1 MPRAKKFRAVTR
13 RVNGVDAPP
22 STGGRKS
29 VVFRPADENFGEM
42 SISMWQ
48 SEINKWAAPSHVVS
62 LVAYVDIPGD
72 NEQRGMNSF
81 LAKAAWRD
89 QLDTDFKR
97 SLAMQE
103 HPGVFKNPQVRIYVE
118 VGSES
123 DINAKLGRY
132 KKPIDNLQIAKLD
145 KLGRQTGLLG
155 LIDSDRKLDIKPEHI
170 IERASRKKNPDGTVN
185 RKIVM
190 WIWEGKT

>member
-1 MPRAKKFRAVTR
+1 MPKPKKFRAATR

-29 VVFRPADENFGEM
+29 VTWRPNDSAFGF
-42 SISMWQ
+42 STDGSLVDHGISLH
-48 SEINKWAAPSHVVS
+48 NVVT

-89 QLDTDFKR
+89 QLDADFKR
-97 SLAMQE
+97 CLAMQE
-103 HPGVFKNPQVRIYVE
+103 HPGVFKNPQVRIYAE
-118 VGSES
+118 VGSVS
-123 DINAKLGRY
+123 DLNAKLGRY
-132 KKPIDNLQIAKLD
+132 KKPIDNLQVAKLD

-155 LIDSDRKLDIKPEHI
+155 LIDSDRKLDIRHEHI

-185 RKIVM
+185 RKIIM
-190 WIWEGKT
+190 WVWEGE